1 MATREIKT
9 KIALEGETEFKQ
21 KITEINKGITVLNSE
36 MTKCTATYGK
46 NADSVE
52 ALTEKGDILERTLL
66 SQKDKVE
73 TLRTQLQRAAEAY
86 GEADKRTMDL
96 QISLNNAEAA
106 VAKTENAIEANNE
119 ALDEARENTDGA
131 SKSFNLFAN
140 ESQGLGD
147 MLSGV
152 AEKLGVNIPN
162 GATNALNSLGNVNG
176 AMVGIVG
183 IGATVIAGIVK
194 AEQAL
199 ADLAKTSAAYVDDIV
214 TLSTQTGIAVDTLQE
229 WSYASELI
237 DVELETMTGSMAKMI
252 RNMNT
257 AREGTGDAAD
267 AWSTLGIQIVD
278 ANGQLRDSETVF
290 FETIAALGQMTNE
303 TERDAAAMAIFGK
316 SAQDLN
322 PLITAG
328 REEIEALGEEARET
342 GYVLQEWQINVLND
356 YQDALDRATASDTA
370 LANQMSSVMAPG
382 LQLLTEGWQNLK
394 YEGVDLLLDSGI
406 IQFLSDL
413 AGAVGIV
420 INFIGDMLE
429 TVNALLHPIRTLREI
444 FGIETETLE
453 EHAAR
458 LNENT
463 TAETELTATTEG
475 LTTSVESY
483 TDGQKTA
490 TTATNEATTA
500 IDGLSSSQNIATAT
514 TYEAVAAILA
524 QGDAARKTVG
534 DLSSLQSQAQQ
545 LNSLMSQHGLTSYY
559 DVVNTL
565 GQDWGDVYK
574 RTAYTDDW
582 QTDSS
587 IAGVK
592 SYTEAERQAARRKG
606 ISLNAS
612 GNDNFQGG
620 WTMFGENGTEAAYL
634 PSGTKILSAQE
645 TARQS
650 GNTYVINA
658 DINNIETF
666 TAMMQW
672 FEARNVRERMNG

>member
-21 KITEINKGITVLNSE
+21 KISDINKGISVLNSE
-36 MTKCTATYGK
+36 MAKCTAAYGN

-66 SQKDKVE
+66 SQKEKVE
-73 TLRTQLQRAAEAY
+73 ALKEQLQKAVDAY

-96 QISLNNAEAA
+96 QISLNKAEAA
-106 VAKTENAIEANNE
+106 VSKTEQAIDDNNE
-119 ALDEARENTDGA
+119 ALETAQKETDGA
-131 SKSFNLFAN
+131 TKSFNLFAN

-147 MLSGV
+147 MLDGV
-152 AEKLGVNIPN
+152 AGKLGINIPN
-162 GATNALNSLGNVNG
+162 GATNALNSLGSVNG
-176 AMVGIVG
+176 AMVGIVSV
-183 IGATVIAGIVK
+183 GAAVIAGIVK

-214 TLSTQTGIAVDTLQE
+214 TMSTQTGIAVDTLQE

-237 DVELETMTGSMAKMI
+237 DVDLNTMTGSMAKMI
-252 RNMNT
+252 RNMSS
-257 AREGTGDAAD
+257 AREGTGDAAE
-267 AWSTLGIQIVD
+267 AWANLGIQIVD

-290 FETIAALGQMTNE
+290 FETIEALGQMENA
-303 TERDAAAMAIFGK
+303 TERDAASMAIFGK

-356 YQDALDRATASDTA
+356 YQDALDRAAASDVA

-382 LQLLTEGWQNLK
+382 LQQLTEGWQNLK

-413 AGAVGIV
+413 AGAVGQV
-420 INFIGDMLE
+420 IGFIGDMLE

-444 FGIETETLE
+444 LGLETETLE

-458 LNENT
+458 VNDNT
-463 TAETELTATTEG
+463 TSMDTMSTTVDG
-475 LTTSVESY
+475 VTSSEKVV
-483 TDGQKTA
+483 KTA
-490 TTATNEATTA
+490 TEAATTA
-500 IDGLSSSQNIATAT
+500 IQ
-514 TYEAVAAILA
+514 A
-524 QGDAARKTVG
+524 QGNAAVQTSAQLQTLTQKAT
-534 DLSSLQSQAQQ
+534 SLKAQIQQ
-545 LNSLMSQHGLTSYY
+545 LGLTSYY
-559 DVVNTL
+559 DIVNTL
-565 GQDWGDVYK
+565 GKEAGEIYK
-574 RTAYTDDW
+574 QTAFTEGGKYN
-582 QTDSS
+582 SS
-587 IAGVK
+587 M
-592 SYTEAERQAARRKG
+592 EAETYYEIG
-606 ISLNAS
+606 IASNAS

-620 WTMFGENGTEAAYL
+620 WTMLGENGTEAAYL
-634 PSGTKILSAQE
+634 PSGTRILSAQE
-645 TARQS
+645 TRSQS

-658 DINNIETF
+658 NIDRIETLQ
-666 TAMMQW
+666 AIIDW
-672 FEARNVRERMNG
+672 YEARSVSERMGAKI